1 MMRQASR
8 GLALTAAMAVTAHC
22 GPPEDPTLA
31 LLAALEEAAEDRDA
45 DAFGERLSTDFGTQG
60 AMNRA
65 AVLSQLRRYF
75 AAYEN
80 VAIEIYDVAL
90 ADDATAISFV
100 AEFSGR
106 PRQIG
111 GLSGF
116 LPPGAVYRFEL
127 ELVEGGPGHLL
138 VRDATW
144 EALPVPNQA
153 R

>member
-1 MMRQASR
+1 MPSWPVPPHSR
-8 GLALTAAMAVTAHC
+8 SCFRAVS
-22 GPPEDPTLA
+22 PEDPTLA
-31 LLAALEEAAEDRDA
+31 LLANLEEAAEDRDA
-45 DAFGERLSTDFGTQG
+45 DAFGERLSADFDAQG
-60 AMNRA
+60 GMKRT
-65 AVLSQLRRYF
+65 AVVSQLRRYF

-80 VAIEIYDVAL
+80 VAIEVYDVAVE
-90 ADDATAISFV
+90 DDPAAVSFV

-127 ELVEGGPGHLL
+127 ELIEGGPGQLL
-138 VRDATW
+138 VRHAAW
-144 EALPVPNQA
+144 EPLPLPGEA

>member
-1 MMRQASR
+1 MRSTAR
-8 GLALTAAMAVTAHC
+8 GLAIAAAFALTAHC

-31 LLAALEEAAEDRDA
+31 TLAALEEAAEDRDA
-45 DAFGERLSTDFGTQG
+45 VAFGARLSADFGALG
-60 AMNRA
+60 GMNRTA
-65 AVLSQLRRYF
+65 ILSQLRRYF

-80 VAIEIYDVAL
+80 VAIEVYDVAV
-90 ADDATAISFV
+90 ADDSPVVSFV
-100 AEFSGR
+100 VEFSGR

-127 ELVEGGPGHLL
+127 ELVESGPGHLL

-144 EALPVPNQA
+144 EPLPLPSEA